1 MKFDNRVYSSR
12 EAGLTLKWVECSLLN
27 AYRFFVGDEQGY
39 KTNSKEQSFYMD
51 VDKLKVVL
59 GSYLFGMLFA
69 FIALAIERYSNKL
82 NIMNPK
88 IDQAIKVIKVTSTV
102 KVTVPND
109 SVAVKII
116 SYHLLNIKK
125 VSLDTQD
132 NKSQFLNCLVT
143 KLNY

>member
-1 MKFDNRVYSSR
+1 
-12 EAGLTLKWVECSLLN
+12 
-27 AYRFFVGDEQGY
+27 
-39 KTNSKEQSFYMD
+39 MD